1 MCSTFSARR
10 WIHHSVVLWVTA
22 THSHDSRP
30 DAASG
35 RYRNRSKNE
44 EKVPSCSEEEIK
56 QRPLT
61 LIDKTEHL
69 KAGKAY
75 SSLLNGEGSWQQ
87 EAAAGHVHLHGDGE
101 GSRPWRH
108 EGQKRGELYACW
120 VILISHLHLLIIP
133 GQRKKKKTPCLIYE
147 SDHFKIWHEF

>member
-1 MCSTFSARR
+1 MVLHHQVNYVQYLLRPALNII
-10 WIHHSVVLWVTA
+10 IHHGVVLWVTA

-30 DAASG
+30 DAASD

-75 SSLLNGEGSWQQ
+75 SSLLNGEGS
-87 EAAAGHVHLHGDGE
+87 
-101 GSRPWRH
+101 
-108 EGQKRGELYACW
+108 
-120 VILISHLHLLIIP
+120 
-133 GQRKKKKTPCLIYE
+133 
-147 SDHFKIWHEF
+147 